1 MSQERAGRIQS
12 LGEVFQSSAR
22 LKRLGVMEEQS
33 QLKIYKDWARV
44 AGDAVA
50 RNTRPLKFKYGV
62 LTVAV
67 RSGVWMQELSL
78 LKPVLLKKLAELV
91 GDDSVKDLRLTL
103 SDFDLKEK
111 P

>member
-1 MSQERAGRIQS
+1 MS
-12 LGEVFQSSAR
+12 LGEVLQASPR

-33 QLKIYKDWARV
+33 QLKIYQEWEAV
-44 AGDAVA
+44 AGPTVA
-50 RNTRPLKFKYGV
+50 RNTRPIKLKHGV

-78 LKPVLLKKLAELV
+78 LKPLLLKKLQVLIK
-91 GDDSVKDLRLTL
+91 DDSVKDLRLTL
-103 SDFDLKEK
+103 SDFDLGKK